1 MLDYYVKTRAANES
15 KCGVS
20 GGGGAMGAA
29 ASPYRL
35 AGEGKLNF
43 TGKSERTQALTEES
57 LARRQHMA
65 PPQLDEICDAAHYL
79 K

>member
-1 MLDYYVKTRAANES
+1 MS
-15 KCGVS
+15 KHELLMKVNVAYR
-20 GGGGAMGAA
+20 GGGAMGAA

-57 LARRQHMA
+57 LARRPHMA